1 MNEKKNDTKR
11 VEGRKMKKMNG
22 LLVDF
27 DTNYLPVKLYSEK
40 DS

>member
-22 LLVDF
+22 LLVKGGKIQI
-27 DTNYLPVKLYSEK
+27 NW
-40 DS
+40 